1 MQGRHASWWKEQRL
15 SIRNRTES
23 GVKTAFK
30 AAIRALLPR
39 DCLLCGAASDD
50 AVLCAAC
57 AAHLPCLTAERCPI
71 CAVPT
76 PQAQVCGACLK
87 QAPYFDATA
96 AVWRYD
102 FPLDRLI
109 QSLKYSRRLAS
120 ADFFGV
126 ALTALPVAG
135 VDVILPV
142 PLSAQR
148 LAQRGFNQSV
158 EIARPLARQL
168 GIPLELKGVSRRD
181 TAPQASLPW
190 KERAKNI
197 RHAFECNID
206 LRGKTVLV
214 VDDVM
219 TTGATLN
226 ELARTLKAHGATR
239 VENCVLARALRHG

>member
-1 MQGRHASWWKEQRL
+1 M

-30 AAIRALLPR
+30 AVVRALLPR
-39 DCLLCGAASDD
+39 DCLLCTAASDD

-57 AAHLPCLTAERCPI
+57 AEQLPQLASERCPV
-71 CAVPT
+71 CALPT
-76 PQAQVCGACLK
+76 PQAKVCGACLS
-87 QAPYFDATA
+87 QSPYFDTTH
-96 AVWRYD
+96 AVWPYG
-102 FPLDRLI
+102 FPIDKLI
-109 QSLKYSRRLAS
+109 QSLKYSHRLAS
-120 ADFFGV
+120 ADFFGA
-126 ALTALPVAG
+126 ALVALPVARA
-135 VDVILPV
+135 DFILPV

-158 EIARPLARQL
+158 EISRPLARQL
-168 GIPLELKGVSRRD
+168 GIPLELKNIHRYRD
-181 TAPQASLPW
+181 TTPQASLPW

-206 LRGKTVLV
+206 LGGKTVLV

-226 ELARTLKAHGATR
+226 EVARTLKAHGATR
-239 VENCVLARALRHG
+239 VENCVLARTLRHG

>member
-1 MQGRHASWWKEQRL
+1 MSIL
-15 SIRNRTES
+15 SRTTN
-23 GVKTAFK
+23 VVK
-30 AAIRALLPR
+30 AAVQSMVAALLPR
-39 DCLLCGAASDD
+39 DCLLCNAASGD
-50 AVLCAAC
+50 AVLCPAC
-57 AAHLPCLTAERCPI
+57 ADHLPCLTAERCPI
-71 CAVPT
+71 CALPT

-102 FPLDRLI
+102 FPLDRMI

-120 ADFFGV
+120 VDFFGA
-126 ALTALPVAG
+126 ALMALPRSSA
-135 VDVILPV
+135 DVILPV

-168 GIPLELKGVSRRD
+168 GIPLELKNIHRYRD
-181 TAPQASLPW
+181 TTPQASLPW

-197 RHAFECNID
+197 RHAFECKVGLN
-206 LRGKTVLV
+206 GKTVLV
-214 VDDVM
+214 IDDVM

-226 ELARTLKAHGATR
+226 ELARTLKAHGAAR
-239 VENCVLARALRHG
+239 VENCVLARTLRH

>member
-1 MQGRHASWWKEQRL
+1 M

-23 GVKTAFK
+23 GVKAAFQ

-39 DCLLCGAASDD
+39 DCLLCGAASKD
-50 AVLCAAC
+50 AVLCPAC
-57 AAHLPCLTAERCPI
+57 TDHLPQLTIERCPV
-71 CAVPT
+71 CSQPT
-76 PQAQVCGACLK
+76 PQAQVCGACLS
-87 QAPYFDATA
+87 QAPHFDATH
-96 AVWRYD
+96 AVWPYG

-120 ADFFGV
+120 ADFFGA
-126 ALTALPVAG
+126 ALAALPVVG

-158 EIARPLARQL
+158 EIARPLARRL
-168 GIPLELKGVSRRD
+168 GIRLELKNIQRYRD
-181 TAPQASLPW
+181 TTPQASLPW

-239 VENCVLARALRHG
+239 VENCVLARVLRHG

>member
-1 MQGRHASWWKEQRL
+1 M

-23 GVKTAFK
+23 SVRTAFN

-39 DCLLCGAASDD
+39 DCLLCGVGGGSGGDS
-50 AVLCAAC
+50 VLCAAC
-57 AAHLPCLTAERCPI
+57 VAQLPQLTSERCPV
-71 CAVPT
+71 CAQPA
-76 PQAQVCGACLK
+76 PQAQVCGACLS
-87 QAPYFDATA
+87 QAPHFDSTEAI
-96 AVWRYD
+96 WRYD

-120 ADFFGV
+120 ADFFGT
-126 ALTALPVAG
+126 ALAALPVTDA
-135 VDVILPV
+135 DVILPV

-168 GIPLELKGVSRRD
+168 GIPLELKNIHRYRD
-181 TAPQASLPW
+181 TTPQTSLPW

-226 ELARTLKAHGATR
+226 ELARTLKAHGAAR
-239 VENCVLARALRHG
+239 VDNRVLARALKHG